1 MKNLKALLASVALLV
16 SSGSVFAAPA
26 VQPLVDSA
34 WLAAN
39 LEAENLVII
48 DVRSGIDG
56 TDAEGFAAGHIP
68 GSVYASYTHGGWRT
82 TVNGVPGMTPGI
94 DDLETYIQSLG
105 VSNDDAVVI
114 VPAGVGST
122 DFGSAARVY
131 WTFKLL
137 GHDAVGI
144 LNGGLQGWVD
154 SGGEL
159 ATGQTNATAGD
170 FRADLRPELLVSA
183 EQVQAGMNGGSQLV
197 DARPGEQFR
206 GEAQHPAAGGAGTIP
221 GAASLEE
228 HLLVQENTSNFVDAE
243 EVNRLVA
250 AAGIDGSQPIVSF
263 CNTGHWAATVWFALS
278 EVAGLDN
285 VAMYDGSMTE
295 WSQDS
300 NRPLVAG
307 QQALSDL
314 LN

>member
-1 MKNLKALLASVALLV
+1 MKKLQVLFAAMAVFLAG
-16 SSGSVFAAPA
+16 GSLSAAPA

-34 WLAAN
+34 WLAEHLDAD
-39 LEAENLVII
+39 NLVVI

-68 GSVYASYTHGGWRT
+68 GSVYASYTDGSWRAAI
-82 TVNGVPGMTPGI
+82 NGVPGMTPAI
-94 DDLETYIQSLG
+94 EDLQTYIQSLG

-131 WTFKLL
+131 WTFKFL
-137 GHDAVGI
+137 GHDAVSI

-154 SGGEL
+154 AGGEL

-170 FRADLRPELLVSA
+170 FVANVRPELLVGA
-183 EQVQAGMNGGSQLV
+183 EQVEASLNGGSQLV
-197 DARPGEQFR
+197 DARPAAQFR
-206 GEAQHPAAGGAGTIP
+206 GEAKHPASGGAGTIP

-228 HLLVQENTSNFVDAE
+228 HLLVQEGTSNFVDAA
-243 EVNRLVA
+243 EVSRLVQ
-250 AAGIDGSQPIVSF
+250 AAGIDDGQPIVSF

-285 VAMYDGSMTE
+285 VSMYDGSMTE
-295 WSQDS
+295 WTQDAA
-300 NRPLVAG
+300 RPLVAG

>member
-1 MKNLKALLASVALLV
+1 M
-16 SSGSVFAAPA
+16 
-26 VQPLVDSA
+26 
-34 WLAAN
+34 
-39 LEAENLVII
+39 
-48 DVRSGIDG
+48 
-56 TDAEGFAAGHIP
+56 
-68 GSVYASYTHGGWRT
+68 
-82 TVNGVPGMTPGI
+82 
-94 DDLETYIQSLG
+94 
-105 VSNDDAVVI
+105 SNDDAVVI

-144 LNGGLQGWVD
+144 LNGGLRGWVD
-154 SGGEL
+154 GGGEL
-159 ATGQTNATAGD
+159 ATGQTNATAGN
-170 FRADLRPELLVSA
+170 FTANLRPELLVSA
-183 EQVQAGMNGGSQLV
+183 EQVQAGANGSAQLV
-197 DARPGEQFR
+197 DARPGAQFR
-206 GEAQHPAAGGAGTIP
+206 GEAKHPASATAGTIP
-221 GAASLEE
+221 GATSLEE
-228 HLLVQENTSNFVDAE
+228 HLLVQEGSSNFVDAA
-243 EVNRLVA
+243 EVARLVD

-278 EVAGLDN
+278 EVAGLES

-295 WSQDS
+295 WTQDS

>member
-1 MKNLKALLASVALLV
+1 MKNLKALLASVVLLV
-16 SSGSVFAAPA
+16 SSGSAFAAPA

-82 TVNGVPGMTPGI
+82 AVDGVPGMTPAI

-154 SGGEL
+154 AGGEL

-170 FRADLRPELLVSA
+170 FRANLRPELLVSA

-206 GEAQHPAAGGAGTIP
+206 GEAQHPASGGAGTIP
-221 GAASLEE
+221 GATSLEE

-285 VAMYDGSMTE
+285 VSMYDGSMTQ
-295 WSQDS
+295 WTQDS